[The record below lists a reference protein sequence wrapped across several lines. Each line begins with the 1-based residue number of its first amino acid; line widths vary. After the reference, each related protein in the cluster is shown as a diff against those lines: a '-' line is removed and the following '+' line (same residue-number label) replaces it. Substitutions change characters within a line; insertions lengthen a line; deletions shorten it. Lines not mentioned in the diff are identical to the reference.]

1 MEIII
6 FGAPGVGKGTQA
18 KILSTQL
25 NIPHISTGDIL
36 RDAISKGT
44 VMGLKAK
51 ELVENGE
58 LVPDD
63 IVAGI
68 VDEVLT
74 DSKSRK
80 GFILDGFPRT
90 LDQAKLLQPI
100 LEKNKIKNYVILFL
114 NAEDEI
120 IINRL
125 SQRRLCTNCKSIV
138 SLKDIING
146 NKCPKCAS
154 VDTLIRR
161 KDDDVE
167 VITRRVELFHNT
179 TAPVIDYYKEKV
191 KVIIIDGTKSIKE
204 VSDRIKEELGII

>member
-44 VMGLKAK
+44 NMGLKAK

-68 VDEVLT
+68 VDEVLS
-74 DSKSRK
+74 DSKARK

-90 LDQAKLLQPI
+90 LEQAKLLQPI
-100 LEKNKIKNYVILFL
+100 LEKTKIKNYVILFL
-114 NAEDEI
+114 DAEDEI

-138 SLKDIING
+138 SLKEIVNG
-146 NKCPKCAS
+146 NTCPKCGS
-154 VDTLIRR
+154 VDTLIQR

-204 VSDRIKEELGII
+204 VSSRIFKELGIN

>member
-44 VMGLKAK
+44 NMGLKAK

-68 VDEVLT
+68 VDEVLS
-74 DSKSRK
+74 DSKARK

-90 LDQAKLLQPI
+90 LEQAKLLQPI
-100 LEKNKIKNYVILFL
+100 LEKTKIKNYVILFL
-114 NAEDEI
+114 DAEDEI

-138 SLKDIING
+138 SLKEIVNG
-146 NKCPKCAS
+146 NTCPKCGS
-154 VDTLIRR
+154 VDTLIQR

-204 VSDRIKEELGII
+204 VSSRIFEELGIN

>member
-44 VMGLKAK
+44 NMGLKAK

-68 VDEVLT
+68 VDEVLS
-74 DSKSRK
+74 DSKARK

-90 LDQAKLLQPI
+90 LEQAKLLQPI
-100 LEKNKIKNYVILFL
+100 LEKINIKNYVILFL
-114 NAEDEI
+114 DAEDEI

-138 SLKDIING
+138 SLKEIVNG
-146 NKCPKCAS
+146 NICPKCGS
-154 VDTLIRR
+154 VDTLIQR

-204 VSDRIKEELGII
+204 VSSRIFEELGIN

>member
-25 NIPHISTGDIL
+25 NIPNISPGDIL

-44 VMGLKAK
+44 NMGLKAK

-68 VDEVLT
+68 VDEVLS
-74 DSKSRK
+74 DSKARK

-90 LDQAKLLQPI
+90 LEQAKLLQPI
-100 LEKNKIKNYVILFL
+100 LEKINIKNYVILFL
-114 NAEDEI
+114 DAEDEI

-138 SLKDIING
+138 SLKEIVNG
-146 NKCPKCAS
+146 NICPKCGS
-154 VDTLIRR
+154 VDTLIQR

-204 VSDRIKEELGII
+204 VSSRIFEELGIN

>member
-25 NIPHISTGDIL
+25 NIPHFSTGDIL

-44 VMGLKAK
+44 AMGLKAK
-51 ELVENGE
+51 ELVEKGD

-68 VDEVLT
+68 VEEVLS
-74 DSKSRK
+74 DSKARK

-90 LDQAKLLQPI
+90 LAQAKLLDPI
-100 LEKNKIKNYVILFL
+100 LQKNKIKNYVILFL
-114 NAEDEI
+114 DAEDEI

-125 SQRRLCTNCKSIV
+125 SQRRLCTNCKNIV
-138 SLKDIING
+138 SLKEIVNG
-146 NKCPKCAS
+146 NSCPKCGAI
-154 VDTLIRR
+154 DTLIQR

-167 VITRRVELFHNT
+167 VIKRRVELFHST

-204 VSDRIKEELGII
+204 VSSKIFEELGIN

>member
-36 RDAISKGT
+36 RDAISNGT
-44 VMGLKAK
+44 TMGLKAK
-51 ELVENGE
+51 ELVEKGE

-68 VDEVLT
+68 VDEVLS
-74 DSKSRK
+74 DSKARK

-90 LDQAKLLQPI
+90 LEQAKLLNPI
-100 LEKNKIKNYVILFL
+100 LEKNKIKNYVVLFL
-114 NAEDEI
+114 DAEDEI

-138 SLKDIING
+138 SVKEILNG
-146 NKCPKCAS
+146 DTCPKCRS
-154 VDTLIRR
+154 IDTLIQR

-167 VITRRVELFHNT
+167 VIKRRVELIHNT
-179 TAPVIDYYKEKV
+179 TAPVINYYQEKV

-204 VSDRIKEELGII
+204 VSSRIFEELGIN

>member
-25 NIPHISTGDIL
+25 NIPHFSTGDIL

-44 VMGLKAK
+44 AMGLKAK
-51 ELVENGE
+51 ELVEKGD

-68 VDEVLT
+68 VEEVLS
-74 DSKSRK
+74 DSKARK

-90 LDQAKLLQPI
+90 LAQAKLLDPI
-100 LEKNKIKNYVILFL
+100 LQKNNIKNYVILFL
-114 NAEDEI
+114 DAEDEI

-125 SQRRLCTNCKSIV
+125 SQRRLCTNCKNIV
-138 SLKDIING
+138 SVKEIVNDNS
-146 NKCPKCAS
+146 CPKCGA
-154 VDTLIRR
+154 VDTLIQR

-167 VITRRVELFHNT
+167 VIKRRVELFHST

-204 VSDRIKEELGII
+204 VSSKIFEELGIN